1 MKNELVLVNPMQRIR
16 EVSDKKVIE
25 MIIIIAEVRSIAVLV
40 LDPVTNH
47 QVRLE
52 NKAHEIQT
60 YLGDSLYEIDWEK
73 VI

>member
-1 MKNELVLVNPMQRIR
+1 MQRIR

-25 MIIIIAEVRSIAVLV
+25 MIIIIAEVRSITVLV

-52 NKAHEIQT
+52 NTTHEIQT
-60 YLGDSLYEIDWEK
+60 YLGDS
-73 VI
+73 